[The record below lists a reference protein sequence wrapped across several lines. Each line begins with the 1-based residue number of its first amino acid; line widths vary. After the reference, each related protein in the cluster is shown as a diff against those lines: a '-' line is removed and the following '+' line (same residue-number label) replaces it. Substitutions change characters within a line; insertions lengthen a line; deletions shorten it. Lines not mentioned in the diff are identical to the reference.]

1 MKQLSKYVNK
11 DSLKQYYDSYILPIF
26 DYGCLIWSRCSVTNT
41 NRMLKLQKRAARI
54 TLKAEIMTPSET
66 MFNKL
71 QWLSFTKR
79 TQYHKY
85 IMMFKALNGQ
95 TPSMFTKTAEIHN
108 RHLRSVANA
117 QLRVPF
123 SRTTYFENSFIVN
136 GAKLWNSLPNE
147 LREKTRYKLRQKRY
161 QIIPAQLGLI
171 FFCLNVLQLPT
182 KLEISLSPSSFFCDC
197 TVMCLPVE
205 LCSSRARPPS

>member
-1 MKQLSKYVNK
+1 MYKFDNETRNEERITLMKQLSKYANK
-11 DSLKQYYDSYILPIF
+11 DSLKQYYNSYILPIF

-54 TLKAEIMTPSET
+54 ILKADIMIPSET

-79 TQYHKY
+79 IQYHTY

-95 TPSMFTKTAEIHN
+95 TPTYTSSMFTITAEIHN
-108 RHLRSVANA
+108 RNLRSVDNA

-123 SRTTYFENSFIVN
+123 SRTTSFENSFNVN

-147 LREKTRYKLRQKRY
+147 LREKADINSFKKAVKSY
-161 QIIPAQLGLI
+161 Q
-171 FFCLNVLQLPT
+171 LN
-182 KLEISLSPSSFFCDC
+182 SD
-197 TVMCLPVE
+197 
-205 LCSSRARPPS
+205 